1 MDRANDATIRP
12 PSEPQT
18 PGGPS
23 DRLLVVGAGG
33 VVLWVAIGLVV
44 QLHAATGGALP
55 RLLTV
60 WD

>member
-1 MDRANDATIRP
+1 MDLASDSTDAP
-12 PSEPQT
+12 ASERRL
-18 PGGPS
+18 GGRPS
-23 DRLLVVGAGG
+23 DRLLLLGAGG
-33 VVLWVAIGLVV
+33 VVAWVAMGLLV